1 MSTLLMAAMATLVFC
16 APGYPGG
23 AGDAQPFIDQ
33 FAKAAVTA
41 AAWPDGS
48 LAAVYDPSEQSG
60 LSKLGGPDAVLAF
73 VPFAFFVQHAAELHL
88 TPLAQ
93 ADVVGVGPQE
103 RWSLVAKA
111 GAVNGPPLTAEY
123 TILSVAGYAPEFIR
137 HSALPA
143 WSLPPDVRIESTGQ
157 LLSALRRVAAGEH
170 VVALLDQTQAAALPT
185 LPFAAELKV
194 VAQSPPLPVAI
205 IAIVDSR
212 VSAARAKSLQAAL
225 LKMGHAAAGADTL
238 GPLRLQGFVM
248 PQIPRPAPAP

>member
-1 MSTLLMAAMATLVFC
+1 MAAVATLVFC

-23 AGDAQPFIDQ
+23 AGDAQPLIDQ
-33 FAKAAVTA
+33 FAKAAVA
-41 AAWPDGS
+41 GAHWPEGS

-103 RWSLVAKA
+103 RWSLVAKT
-111 GAVNGPPLTAEY
+111 GALNGPPLTAEY

-137 HSALPA
+137 HSALQA
-143 WSLPPDVRIESTGQ
+143 WTLPPDVRIESTGQ

-170 VVALLDQTQAAALPT
+170 VVALLDQTQADALPT

-194 VAQSPPLPVAI
+194 VGQSPPLPVAI

-212 VSAARAKSLQAAL
+212 VAAARAKSLQAAL
-225 LKMGHAAAGADTL
+225 LKMGHGGGAGADTL
-238 GPLRLQGFVM
+238 SALRLQGFVM
-248 PQIPRPAPAP
+248 PQVPRPAPAP